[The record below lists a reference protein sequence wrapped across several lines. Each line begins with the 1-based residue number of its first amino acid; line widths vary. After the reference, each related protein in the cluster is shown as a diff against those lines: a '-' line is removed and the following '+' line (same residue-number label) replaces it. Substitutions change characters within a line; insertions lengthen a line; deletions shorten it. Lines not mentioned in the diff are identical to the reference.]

1 MPVTIEKINQRLYRL
16 NYTNPNHLRDLKN
29 VRLVDES
36 KNIFFENN
44 AIDLIKHWESLS
56 EDTNSAFEKAL
67 DAYDLMLLYGTGS
80 GIKNST
86 NIIVS
91 EVYKVRDADALR
103 RSLKYRFGR
112 LRKGITSNVGNND
125 VLNSFRQSINNL
137 QNSLTS
143 GKLFSKSSS
152 PQATSDNEDKK
163 DNNINECYR
172 KIISEAD
179 SIYECDRIIRQYGS
193 IHNRFNLD
201 KLITEAANSNMSVYE
216 TSYKIAEYVD
226 TFNSP
231 FKNKYNTALESAW
244 YGFNKHHISC
254 NNRTIINAVTDYY
267 LFNGF
272 LTESELQDIQSV
284 EYINPVFSSDDFN
297 ILNYMEDDSA
307 ETTLDRLDYI
317 NAAEEYGAEDMGS
330 IVDSIKDLEES
341 AIDSILKIKDASN
354 PDIDE
359 VTENLKMLRKMCL
372 SNYDA
377 ISNIKSLKAFVDHI
391 INHNDAHILQKVFP
405 PLINI
410 IHTAFVFG
418 SDVHDIKYITEIIDS
433 IEKAFESRQMLNQQ
447 EAEKILLVYDNE
459 IDHIK
464 SKQEKI
470 EDGFLASRA
479 EAYLNCITANRDSIK
494 NYISDTFS
502 GNEESENEDE
512 ESDGLNEAAS
522 IILISNLIR
531 SLVSETAE
539 DTIEPDID
547 MIINGNVAKFSND
560 TIDAITDFSI
570 TIPSII
576 DKEKLRES
584 LIANRDE
591 VRSFKNRSMQDYI
604 RIDCLNNNIS
614 RLSEDKMIYN
624 TRSDTKACIAYL
636 MCLNELKCMDSN
648 SDAKYFS
655 EAMSFTNT
663 LKLAANNLKRS
674 AIKLSD
680 KEKAA
685 SNTID
690 MAIGQITKSMDREM
704 SAAERERI
712 VRGQILPPASKCIK
726 YALMFGVTWLVNPA
740 VAVIG
745 ALGVYFTRKKSTMK
759 ERQMA
764 LDEIEVELK
773 MCDRYIRMYEEQND
787 MQKLRQCEIIQRNLY
802 RQQQRIRYKMKVDF
816 RHADVSSVANVGGED
831 FRLNK

>member
-1 MPVTIEKINQRLYRL
+1 MSVTIEKINQRLYRL

-44 AIDLIKHWESLS
+44 AIDFIKHWESLS
-56 EDTNSAFEKAL
+56 EDTNSAFEQAL

-86 NIIVS
+86 DIIVS

-112 LRKGITSNVGNND
+112 LRKGITANIGNND
-125 VLNSFRQSINNL
+125 VLNSFKQSINNL
-137 QNSLTS
+137 QNSLAS
-143 GKLFSKSSS
+143 KLSSNSSS

-163 DNNINECYR
+163 DNISECYR
-172 KIISEAD
+172 RIISEAD

-377 ISNIKSLKAFVDHI
+377 VSNIKSLKAFVDHI
-391 INHNDAHILQKVFP
+391 INHNDAHILQKVFS

-433 IEKAFESRQMLNQQ
+433 IEKAFESHQMLNQQ
-447 EAEKILLVYDNE
+447 EAEKILLVYDSE

-502 GNEESENEDE
+502 EDEESENEDE

-522 IILISNLIR
+522 IILISNLMS
-531 SLVSETAE
+531 SLVSETVE
-539 DTIEPDID
+539 DTIEPDVD

-591 VRSFKNRSMQDYI
+591 LRSFKNRSMQDYI

-624 TRSDTKACIAYL
+624 TCSNTKACIAYL

-726 YALMFGVTWLVNPA
+726 YALMFGAAWLVNPA

-745 ALGVYFTRKKSTMK
+745 AIGVYFTRKKSTMK

>member
-44 AIDLIKHWESLS
+44 AIDLIKHWEGLS
-56 EDTNSAFEKAL
+56 EDTNSAFEQAL
-67 DAYDLMLLYGTGS
+67 DAYDLMLLYGTSS

-86 NIIVS
+86 DIIVS

-112 LRKGITSNVGNND
+112 LRKGITASIGNND
-125 VLNSFRQSINNL
+125 VLNSFKQSINNL
-137 QNSLTS
+137 QNSLAS
-143 GKLFSKSSS
+143 KLSSNSSS
-152 PQATSDNEDKK
+152 SQSTSDNEDKK
-163 DNNINECYR
+163 DNISECYR
-172 KIISEAD
+172 RIISEAD

-272 LTESELQDIQSV
+272 LTESELQDIKSV
-284 EYINPVFSSDDFN
+284 EYINPVLSSDDFN
-297 ILNYMEDDSA
+297 ILNYMEDDSV
-307 ETTLDRLDYI
+307 ETTIDRLDYI

-377 ISNIKSLKAFVDHI
+377 VSNIKSLKAFVDHI
-391 INHNDAHILQKVFP
+391 INHNDAHILQKVFS

-433 IEKAFESRQMLNQQ
+433 IEKAFESHQMLNQQ
-447 EAEKILLVYDNE
+447 EAEKILLVYDSE

-502 GNEESENEDE
+502 EDEESEDENE

-522 IILISNLIR
+522 IILISNLIG
-531 SLVSETAE
+531 SLVSETVE
-539 DTIEPDID
+539 DTIEPDVD

-591 VRSFKNRSMQDYI
+591 IRSFKNRSMQDYI

-624 TRSDTKACIAYL
+624 TCSDTKACIAYL
-636 MCLNELKCMDSN
+636 MCLNELKCMNSN

-726 YALMFGVTWLVNPA
+726 YALMFGAAWLVNPA

-745 ALGVYFTRKKSTMK
+745 AMGVYFTRKKSTMK

>member
-44 AIDLIKHWESLS
+44 AIDLIKHWEGLS
-56 EDTNSAFEKAL
+56 EDTNSAFEQAL
-67 DAYDLMLLYGTGS
+67 DAYDLMLLYGTSS

-86 NIIVS
+86 DIIVS
-91 EVYKVRDADALR
+91 EIYKVRDADALR

-112 LRKGITSNVGNND
+112 LRKGITANIGNND
-125 VLNSFRQSINNL
+125 VLNSFKQSINNL
-137 QNSLTS
+137 QNSLAS
-143 GKLFSKSSS
+143 KLSSNSSS
-152 PQATSDNEDKK
+152 PQATSDSEDKK
-163 DNNINECYR
+163 DNISECYR
-172 KIISEAD
+172 RIISEAD

-244 YGFNKHHISC
+244 YGFNKHHIPC

-267 LFNGF
+267 LFNGL
-272 LTESELQDIQSV
+272 LTESELQDIKSV
-284 EYINPVFSSDDFN
+284 EYINPVLSSDDFN
-297 ILNYMEDDSA
+297 ILNYMEDDSV
-307 ETTLDRLDYI
+307 ETTIDRLDYI

-391 INHNDAHILQKVFP
+391 INHNNTHILQKVFS

-433 IEKAFESRQMLNQQ
+433 IEKAFESHQMLNQQ
-447 EAEKILLVYDNE
+447 EAEKILLVYDSE

-502 GNEESENEDE
+502 EDEESENEDE

-522 IILISNLIR
+522 IILISNLIS
-531 SLVSETAE
+531 SLVSETVE

-591 VRSFKNRSMQDYI
+591 IRSFKNRSMQDYI

-624 TRSDTKACIAYL
+624 TCSDTKACIAYL

-726 YALMFGVTWLVNPA
+726 YALMFGAAWLVNPA

-745 ALGVYFTRKKSTMK
+745 AIGVYFTRKKSTMK

>member
-1 MPVTIEKINQRLYRL
+1 
-16 NYTNPNHLRDLKN
+16 
-29 VRLVDES
+29 
-36 KNIFFENN
+36 
-44 AIDLIKHWESLS
+44 
-56 EDTNSAFEKAL
+56 
-67 DAYDLMLLYGTGS
+67 
-80 GIKNST
+80 
-86 NIIVS
+86 
-91 EVYKVRDADALR
+91 
-103 RSLKYRFGR
+103 
-112 LRKGITSNVGNND
+112 
-125 VLNSFRQSINNL
+125 
-137 QNSLTS
+137 
-143 GKLFSKSSS
+143 
-152 PQATSDNEDKK
+152 
-163 DNNINECYR
+163 
-172 KIISEAD
+172 
-179 SIYECDRIIRQYGS
+179 
-193 IHNRFNLD
+193 
-201 KLITEAANSNMSVYE
+201 
-216 TSYKIAEYVD
+216 
-226 TFNSP
+226 
-231 FKNKYNTALESAW
+231 
-244 YGFNKHHISC
+244 
-254 NNRTIINAVTDYY
+254 
-267 LFNGF
+267 
-272 LTESELQDIQSV
+272 
-284 EYINPVFSSDDFN
+284 
-297 ILNYMEDDSA
+297 
-307 ETTLDRLDYI
+307 
-317 NAAEEYGAEDMGS
+317 
-330 IVDSIKDLEES
+330 
-341 AIDSILKIKDASN
+341 
-354 PDIDE
+354 
-359 VTENLKMLRKMCL
+359 MCL

-464 SKQEKI
+464 LKQEKI

-512 ESDGLNEAAS
+512 EGDGLNEAAS

-726 YALMFGVTWLVNPA
+726 YALMFGATWLVNPA

-787 MQKLRQCEIIQRNLY
+787 MQKIRQCEIIQRNLY

>member
-1 MPVTIEKINQRLYRL
+1 
-16 NYTNPNHLRDLKN
+16 
-29 VRLVDES
+29 
-36 KNIFFENN
+36 
-44 AIDLIKHWESLS
+44 
-56 EDTNSAFEKAL
+56 
-67 DAYDLMLLYGTGS
+67 
-80 GIKNST
+80 
-86 NIIVS
+86 
-91 EVYKVRDADALR
+91 
-103 RSLKYRFGR
+103 
-112 LRKGITSNVGNND
+112 
-125 VLNSFRQSINNL
+125 
-137 QNSLTS
+137 
-143 GKLFSKSSS
+143 
-152 PQATSDNEDKK
+152 
-163 DNNINECYR
+163 
-172 KIISEAD
+172 
-179 SIYECDRIIRQYGS
+179 
-193 IHNRFNLD
+193 
-201 KLITEAANSNMSVYE
+201 
-216 TSYKIAEYVD
+216 
-226 TFNSP
+226 
-231 FKNKYNTALESAW
+231 
-244 YGFNKHHISC
+244 
-254 NNRTIINAVTDYY
+254 
-267 LFNGF
+267 
-272 LTESELQDIQSV
+272 
-284 EYINPVFSSDDFN
+284 
-297 ILNYMEDDSA
+297 MEDDSV
-307 ETTLDRLDYI
+307 ETTIDRLDYI

-377 ISNIKSLKAFVDHI
+377 VSNIKSLKAFVDHI
-391 INHNDAHILQKVFP
+391 INHNDAHILQKVFS

-433 IEKAFESRQMLNQQ
+433 IEKAFESHQMLNQQ
-447 EAEKILLVYDNE
+447 EAEKILLVYDSE

-479 EAYLNCITANRDSIK
+479 EAYLNCIAANRDSIK

-502 GNEESENEDE
+502 EDEESEDENE

-522 IILISNLIR
+522 IILISNLMS
-531 SLVSETAE
+531 SLVSETVE

-591 VRSFKNRSMQDYI
+591 IRSFKNRSMQDYI

-624 TRSDTKACIAYL
+624 TCSDTKACIAYL

-726 YALMFGVTWLVNPA
+726 YALMFGAAWLVNPA

-745 ALGVYFTRKKSTMK
+745 AMGVYFTRKKSTMK

>member
-56 EDTNSAFEKAL
+56 EDTNSAFEQAL
-67 DAYDLMLLYGTGS
+67 DAYDLMLLYGTSS

-91 EVYKVRDADALR
+91 EIYKVRDADALR

-112 LRKGITSNVGNND
+112 LRKGITSNIGNND

-152 PQATSDNEDKK
+152 SQTTLDNEDKK
-163 DNNINECYR
+163 DNINECYR

-179 SIYECDRIIRQYGS
+179 SIYECDRIIRQYGG

-244 YGFNKHHISC
+244 YGFKKHHISC
-254 NNRTIINAVTDYY
+254 NNRTIINAITDYY
-267 LFNGF
+267 LFNGL
-272 LTESELQDIQSV
+272 LTESELQDIKSV

-297 ILNYMEDDSA
+297 ILNYMEDDSV
-307 ETTLDRLDYI
+307 ETTIDRLDYI

-391 INHNDAHILQKVFP
+391 INHNNAHILQKVFS

-433 IEKAFESRQMLNQQ
+433 IEKAFEGHQMLNQQ
-447 EAEKILLVYDNE
+447 EAEKILLVYDSE

-502 GNEESENEDE
+502 EDEELENENE

-522 IILISNLIR
+522 IILISNLIS
-531 SLVSETAE
+531 SLVSETVE

-591 VRSFKNRSMQDYI
+591 LRSFKKLSMQDYI

-614 RLSEDKMIYN
+614 RLNEDKMIYN
-624 TRSDTKACIAYL
+624 TCSDTKACIAYL

-648 SDAKYFS
+648 SDVKYFS

-685 SNTID
+685 SNSID

-726 YALMFGVTWLVNPA
+726 YALMFGAAWLVNPA

>member
-44 AIDLIKHWESLS
+44 AIDLIKHWEGLS
-56 EDTNSAFEKAL
+56 EDTNSAFEQAL

-86 NIIVS
+86 DIIVS

-112 LRKGITSNVGNND
+112 LRKGITASIGNND
-125 VLNSFRQSINNL
+125 VLNSFKQSINNL
-137 QNSLTS
+137 QNSLAS
-143 GKLFSKSSS
+143 KLSSNSSS
-152 PQATSDNEDKK
+152 SQATSDNEDKK
-163 DNNINECYR
+163 DNISECYR
-172 KIISEAD
+172 RIISEAD

-297 ILNYMEDDSA
+297 ILNYMEDDSV
-307 ETTLDRLDYI
+307 ETTIDRLDYI

-377 ISNIKSLKAFVDHI
+377 VSNIKSLKAFVDHI
-391 INHNDAHILQKVFP
+391 INHNDAHILQKVFS

-433 IEKAFESRQMLNQQ
+433 IEKAFESHQMLNQQ
-447 EAEKILLVYDNE
+447 EAEKILLVYDSE

-502 GNEESENEDE
+502 EDEESDNEDE

-522 IILISNLIR
+522 IILISNLMS
-531 SLVSETAE
+531 SLVSETVE

-591 VRSFKNRSMQDYI
+591 LRSFKKRSMQDYI

-624 TRSDTKACIAYL
+624 ACSNTKACIAYL

-726 YALMFGVTWLVNPA
+726 YALMFGAAWLVNPA

-745 ALGVYFTRKKSTMK
+745 AMGVYFTRKKSTMK

>member
-1 MPVTIEKINQRLYRL
+1 M
-16 NYTNPNHLRDLKN
+16 
-29 VRLVDES
+29 
-36 KNIFFENN
+36 
-44 AIDLIKHWESLS
+44 
-56 EDTNSAFEKAL
+56 
-67 DAYDLMLLYGTGS
+67 
-80 GIKNST
+80 
-86 NIIVS
+86 
-91 EVYKVRDADALR
+91 
-103 RSLKYRFGR
+103 
-112 LRKGITSNVGNND
+112 
-125 VLNSFRQSINNL
+125 
-137 QNSLTS
+137 
-143 GKLFSKSSS
+143 
-152 PQATSDNEDKK
+152 
-163 DNNINECYR
+163 
-172 KIISEAD
+172 
-179 SIYECDRIIRQYGS
+179 
-193 IHNRFNLD
+193 
-201 KLITEAANSNMSVYE
+201 
-216 TSYKIAEYVD
+216 
-226 TFNSP
+226 
-231 FKNKYNTALESAW
+231 
-244 YGFNKHHISC
+244 
-254 NNRTIINAVTDYY
+254 
-267 LFNGF
+267 
-272 LTESELQDIQSV
+272 TESELQDIKSV

-297 ILNYMEDDSA
+297 ILNYMEDDSV
-307 ETTLDRLDYI
+307 ETTIDRLDYI

-391 INHNDAHILQKVFP
+391 INHNNAHILQKVFS

-433 IEKAFESRQMLNQQ
+433 IEKAFEGHQMLNQQ
-447 EAEKILLVYDNE
+447 EAEKILLVYDSE

-502 GNEESENEDE
+502 EDEELENENE

-522 IILISNLIR
+522 IILISNLIS
-531 SLVSETAE
+531 SLVSETVE

-591 VRSFKNRSMQDYI
+591 LRSFKKRSMQDYI

-624 TRSDTKACIAYL
+624 TCSDTKACIAYL

-648 SDAKYFS
+648 SDVKYFS

-685 SNTID
+685 SNSID

-726 YALMFGVTWLVNPA
+726 YALMFGAAWLVNPA

>member
-1 MPVTIEKINQRLYRL
+1 MSVTIEKINQRLYRL

-44 AIDLIKHWESLS
+44 AIDLIKHWEGLS
-56 EDTNSAFEKAL
+56 EDTNSAFEQAL
-67 DAYDLMLLYGTGS
+67 DAYDLMLLYGTSS

-86 NIIVS
+86 DIIVS

-125 VLNSFRQSINNL
+125 VLNSFKQSINNL
-137 QNSLTS
+137 QNSLAS
-143 GKLFSKSSS
+143 KLSSNSSS
-152 PQATSDNEDKK
+152 SQATSDNEDRK
-163 DNNINECYR
+163 DNISECYR

-254 NNRTIINAVTDYY
+254 KNRTIINAVTDYY

-297 ILNYMEDDSA
+297 ILNYMEDDSV

-391 INHNDAHILQKVFP
+391 INHNDAHILQRVFS

-433 IEKAFESRQMLNQQ
+433 IEKAFESHQMLNQQ
-447 EAEKILLVYDNE
+447 EAEKILLVYDSE

-502 GNEESENEDE
+502 KDEESENEDE

-522 IILISNLIR
+522 IILISNLMS

-591 VRSFKNRSMQDYI
+591 LRSFKNRSMQDYI

-624 TRSDTKACIAYL
+624 TCGDTKACIAYL

-685 SNTID
+685 SNSID

-726 YALMFGVTWLVNPA
+726 YALMFGAAWLVNPA

>member
-44 AIDLIKHWESLS
+44 AIDLIKHWEGLS
-56 EDTNSAFEKAL
+56 EDTNSAFEQAL
-67 DAYDLMLLYGTGS
+67 DAYDLMLLYGTNS

-86 NIIVS
+86 DIIVS

-112 LRKGITSNVGNND
+112 LRKGITTSIGNND
-125 VLNSFRQSINNL
+125 VLNSFKQSINNL
-137 QNSLTS
+137 QNSLAS
-143 GKLFSKSSS
+143 KLSSNSSS
-152 PQATSDNEDKK
+152 SQATSDSEDKK
-163 DNNINECYR
+163 DNISECYR
-172 KIISEAD
+172 RIISEAD

-297 ILNYMEDDSA
+297 ILNYMEDDSV
-307 ETTLDRLDYI
+307 ETTIDRLDYI

-377 ISNIKSLKAFVDHI
+377 VSNIKSLKAFVDHI
-391 INHNDAHILQKVFP
+391 INHNDAHILQKVFS

-447 EAEKILLVYDNE
+447 EAEKILLVYDSE

-502 GNEESENEDE
+502 EDEESDNEDE

-522 IILISNLIR
+522 IILISNLMS
-531 SLVSETAE
+531 SLVSETVE

-591 VRSFKNRSMQDYI
+591 LRSFKKRSMQDYI

-624 TRSDTKACIAYL
+624 TCGDTKACIAYL

-726 YALMFGVTWLVNPA
+726 YALMFGAAWLVNPA

-745 ALGVYFTRKKSTMK
+745 AIGVYFTRKKSTMK

>member
-67 DAYDLMLLYGTGS
+67 DAYDLMLLYGTSS
-80 GIKNST
+80 GIKKST
-86 NIIVS
+86 DIIVS

-112 LRKGITSNVGNND
+112 LRKGITSSIGNND

-152 PQATSDNEDKK
+152 PQTTSDNEDKK
-163 DNNINECYR
+163 DNISECYR
-172 KIISEAD
+172 RIISEAD
-179 SIYECDRIIRQYGS
+179 FIYECDRIIRQYGS

-244 YGFNKHHISC
+244 YGFKKHHISC
-254 NNRTIINAVTDYY
+254 NNRTIINAITDYY
-267 LFNGF
+267 LFNGL
-272 LTESELQDIQSV
+272 LTESELQDIKSV

-297 ILNYMEDDSA
+297 ILNYMEDDSV
-307 ETTLDRLDYI
+307 ETTIDRLDYI

-391 INHNDAHILQKVFP
+391 INHNNAHILQKVFS

-433 IEKAFESRQMLNQQ
+433 IEKAFEGHQMLNQQ
-447 EAEKILLVYDNE
+447 EAEKILLVYDSE

-502 GNEESENEDE
+502 EDEELENENE

-522 IILISNLIR
+522 IILISNLIS
-531 SLVSETAE
+531 SLVSETVE

-591 VRSFKNRSMQDYI
+591 LRSFKKLSMQDYI

-614 RLSEDKMIYN
+614 RLNEDKMIYN
-624 TRSDTKACIAYL
+624 TCSDTKACIAYL

-648 SDAKYFS
+648 SDVKYFS

-685 SNTID
+685 SNSID

-726 YALMFGVTWLVNPA
+726 YALMFGAAWLVNPA
-740 VAVIG
+740 GAVIG